1 VVRSG
6 LVRGLESVDEVFLV
20 LWCQAG
26 FTRLEGSR
34 GPLGRE
40 PESSDEGACLG
51 PRGLGGSRTRGVVG
65 EDSRGER
72 YQESIGRRV
81 RGNPSQSR
89 TDSLEGVKLRS
100 R

>member
-1 VVRSG
+1 MVRSG
-6 LVRGLESVDEVFLV
+6 LLRGLESVDEVFLV
-20 LWCQAG
+20 LWCQEG

-34 GPLGRE
+34 GPPGRE

-72 YQESIGRRV
+72 DQESIGRQD
-81 RGNPSQSR
+81 GATR
-89 TDSLEGVKLRS
+89 TDRERTHRGIEASK
-100 R
+100 